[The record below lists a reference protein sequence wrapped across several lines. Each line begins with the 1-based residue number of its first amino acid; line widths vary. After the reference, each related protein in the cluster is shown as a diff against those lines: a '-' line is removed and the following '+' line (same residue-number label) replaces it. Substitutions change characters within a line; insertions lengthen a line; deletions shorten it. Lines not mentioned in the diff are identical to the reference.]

1 MNRLLY
7 IGDREF
13 GMTSEMRA
21 RALSDLG
28 WRVLPPRG
36 PPRPA
41 AWLPNKVESL
51 FYKLRRPL
59 DRGGD
64 NRELLEHA
72 AEVDVVWIDKGNH
85 IRPATLQAVRR
96 LPRPPIV
103 IGYSPDDMAARHNN
117 SAWFV
122 QCLPLYDGFITTK
135 SYGVQ
140 ELSALGCRNVVFVD
154 NAYDP
159 LQHRPILDATGL
171 PIAFDTDVGF
181 IGSYERDRAEMIEFL
196 ARAGIPVV
204 IRGNGWESVKSRQ
217 IPGITIL
224 PALYG
229 TDYARA
235 ISATRINLTFLR
247 KMNRDL
253 QTTRTIEIPACGGFM
268 LAERSDEH
276 ARLFRDGHEAVL
288 FDGPDDLLT
297 KTRLYLDHESKRAA
311 IATAGR
317 TRCIEAD
324 YSYSARLRSAIVA
337 LGFGDRIPTGAPGAA
352 S

>member
-1 MNRLLY
+1 VNRLLY
-7 IGDREF
+7 IGDGEF

-28 WRVLPPRG
+28 WRVLPPRR
-36 PPRPA
+36 PSLPA
-41 AWLPNKVESL
+41 AWLAGKLESL

-64 NRELLEHA
+64 NRHILDRA
-72 AEVDVVWIDKGNH
+72 GEVDVIWIDKGNH
-85 IRPATLQAVRR
+85 IRPATLRAVRR
-96 LPRPPIV
+96 LPTPPIV

-117 SAWFV
+117 SAWFIE
-122 QCLPLYDGFITTK
+122 CLPLYDGFITTK

-159 LQHRPILDATGL
+159 LQHRPILQGDGS
-171 PIAFDTDVGF
+171 PIPFETDVGF
-181 IGSYERDRAEMIEFL
+181 VGSYERDRAEMIEFL
-196 ARAGIPVV
+196 ARAGIPIT
-204 IRGNGWESVKSRQ
+204 IRGNGWESVAGRQ

-253 QTTRTIEIPACGGFM
+253 QTTRSIEIPACGGFM

-276 ARLFRDGHEAVL
+276 ARLFRDKVEAVF
-288 FDGPDDLLT
+288 FDQPADLLE
-297 KTRLYLDHESKRAA
+297 KTRFYLDHEAERAA
-311 IATAGR
+311 IAAAGR
-317 TRCIEAD
+317 TRCIASD
-324 YSYSARLRSAIVA
+324 YSYAARLRAAIEA
-337 LGFGDRIPTGAPGAA
+337 LGFGDRIPSA
-352 S
+352 SPLVVS

>member
-7 IGDREF
+7 IGDREL

-21 RALSDLG
+21 RALSELG
-28 WRVLPPRG
+28 WRVLPPRE
-36 PPRPA
+36 PVRPA
-41 AWLPNKVESL
+41 GWLPGKIESL
-51 FYKLRRPL
+51 FYKMRRPL
-59 DRGGD
+59 DRSGD
-64 NRELLEHA
+64 NREILKKA
-72 AEVDVVWIDKGNH
+72 AHVDVVWIDKGNH
-85 IRPATLQAVRR
+85 IHPATLRAVRR
-96 LPRPPIV
+96 LSTPPIV

-140 ELSALGCRNVVFVD
+140 ELSAMGCRNVVFVD

-159 LQHRPILDATGL
+159 LQHRPILEDDGS
-171 PIAFDTDVGF
+171 PITFETDVGF
-181 IGSYERDRAEMIEFL
+181 VGSYERDRAEMIEFL
-196 ARAGIPVV
+196 ARAGIPIT
-204 IRGNGWESVKSRQ
+204 IRGNGWEPVASRR

-229 TDYARA
+229 TNYARA

-268 LAERSDEH
+268 LAERSAEH
-276 ARLFRDGHEAVL
+276 ARLFRDGVEAVF
-288 FDGPDDLLT
+288 FDQADELRE
-297 KTRLYLDHESKRAA
+297 KTRFYLDHETQRAT
-311 IATAGR
+311 IAAAGR
-317 TRCIEAD
+317 TRCIESD
-324 YSYSARLRSAIVA
+324 YSYAARLRSAMVA
-337 LGFGDRIPTGAPGAA
+337 LGFGDRIPPVATEAD